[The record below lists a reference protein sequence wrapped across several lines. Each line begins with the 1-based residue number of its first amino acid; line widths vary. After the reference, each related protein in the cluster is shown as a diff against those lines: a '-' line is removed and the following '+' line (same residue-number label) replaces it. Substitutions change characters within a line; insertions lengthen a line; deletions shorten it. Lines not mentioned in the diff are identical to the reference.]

1 MCLKLEPRLLL
12 RDPQSW
18 SSWSDHVLMSCY
30 FDMLDECCLVL
41 EAENEMLKKQ
51 LEKAEEQAVLVLRIC
66 SAQLALEP
74 ACSLKTLFP
83 CHT

>member
-1 MCLKLEPRLLL
+1 
-12 RDPQSW
+12 
-18 SSWSDHVLMSCY
+18 
-30 FDMLDECCLVL
+30 MLDECCLVL